1 MRVKNPNNST
11 TLSSHFWSEKEEGRG
26 PSVKWKIWKQLYQ
39 PFIQCKKHADCA
51 YKKNLIF
58 YSTHF
63 GLALIQ
69 EMKFLLIV
77 LISQQD

>member
-26 PSVKWKIWKQLYQ
+26 PSVKWKIWKQPYQ
-39 PFIQCKKHADCA
+39 PLEHADCA
-51 YKKNLIF
+51 YKKNVIL